1 MDILVMEGL
10 SKSYKDKL
18 AVNNLSYSLGEG
30 RILGLLGPN
39 GSGKTTLLKCI
50 AGLLTPEKGS
60 LTVCDNKIGVESK
73 KIVAYLPDKNFLNEW
88 MNVSQFFDYT
98 HDFFADFDRKKA
110 EDMVALLNIDLKSRI
125 KTLSKGNKEKLALI
139 VTMSR
144 NARLYLLDEPIAGVD
159 PAAREYVLST
169 ILSNYS
175 PHSSIVL
182 STHLI
187 ADVENT
193 LTDVVFLSRGE
204 LVLSGSVEDVRRCT
218 GKSIDELFREEF
230 RC

>member
-1 MDILVMEGL
+1 MDILVTEGL
-10 SKSYKDKL
+10 SKSYKDRL
-18 AVNNLSYSLGEG
+18 AVNNLTYSLGEG

-50 AGLLTPEKGS
+50 AGLLVPEKGS
-60 LTVCDNKIGVESK
+60 ITVCDNKIGVESK
-73 KIVAYLPDKNFLNEW
+73 KLVAYLPDRNFLNEW
-88 MNVSQFFDYT
+88 MTVSQFFSYT
-98 HDFFADFDRKKA
+98 QDFFADFDRKKA
-110 EDMVALLNIDLKSRI
+110 EDMVRLLNLDVNTRI

-159 PAAREYVLST
+159 PAARDYVLST
-169 ILSNYS
+169 IIGNYS
-175 PHSSIVL
+175 PHSSIIL

-187 ADVENT
+187 ADVEST

-204 LVLSGSVEDVRRCT
+204 ILLSGTVDDVRRCT
-218 GKSIDELFREEF
+218 GKSIDQLFREEF

>member
-98 HDFFADFDRKKA
+98 QDFFADFDRKKA

-204 LVLSGSVEDVRRCT
+204 LVLSGSVENVRRCT

>member
-1 MDILVMEGL
+1 MDILEIDGL

-18 AVNNLSYSLGEG
+18 AVNDLTYSLGEG

-39 GSGKTTLLKCI
+39 ASGKTTLLKCI

-60 LTVCDNKIGVESK
+60 ITVCGNKIGVESK
-73 KIVAYLPDKNFLNEW
+73 KLVAYLPDRNFLNEW
-88 MNVSQFFDYT
+88 MTVSQFFDYT
-98 HDFFADFDRKKA
+98 LDFFTDFDKKKA
-110 EDMVALLNIDLKSRI
+110 EDMISLLKIDKNARI

-169 ILSNYS
+169 ILSEYS
-175 PHSSIVL
+175 PHSSIIL

-187 ADVENT
+187 ADVEST

-204 LVLSGSVEDVRRCT
+204 LVLSGSIEDVHRFT
-218 GKSIDELFREEF
+218 GKSVDELFREEF

>member
-98 HDFFADFDRKKA
+98 QDFFADFDRKKA

>member
-18 AVNNLSYSLGEG
+18 AVNSLSYSLGEG

-50 AGLLTPEKGS
+50 AGLLTPEKGG

-73 KIVAYLPDKNFLNEW
+73 KLVAYLPDKNFLNEW

-98 HDFFADFDRKKA
+98 QDFFADFDRKKA

-218 GKSIDELFREEF
+218 GKSIYELFREEF